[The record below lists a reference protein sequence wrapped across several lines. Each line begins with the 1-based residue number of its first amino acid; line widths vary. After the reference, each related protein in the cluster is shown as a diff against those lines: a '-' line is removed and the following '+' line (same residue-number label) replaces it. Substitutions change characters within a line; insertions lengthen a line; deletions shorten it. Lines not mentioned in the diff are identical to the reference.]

1 MTIMEQ
7 TKKDM
12 KEMGKV
18 KYIFLCVIT
27 ALLFLAVVGGLT
39 AIVVLS
45 KKPTTTTYAMTCEVV
60 ELDRENNLMILV
72 DANGFEWA
80 WEGIEDWQIGDCA
93 SMLMDNNGTAEI
105 FDDVIL
111 SMNYN
116 AWELN

>member
-12 KEMGKV
+12 KEMGKA
-18 KYIFLCVIT
+18 KYIFLCAI
-27 ALLFLAVVGGLT
+27 ALLLLLALIGGLT
-39 AIVVLS
+39 TIVMFS
-45 KKPTTTTYAMTCEVV
+45 EKPATTTYSMTCKVV
-60 ELDRENNLMILV
+60 ELDHENDLVILV
-72 DANGFEWA
+72 DANGFEWT

-93 SMLMDNNGTAEI
+93 SLMMDNNGTAEI

-111 SMNYN
+111 SMSYN

>member
-12 KEMGKV
+12 NEMGKE
-18 KYIFLCVIT
+18 KYIFLCVVT
-27 ALLFLAVVGGLT
+27 VLLLLALIGGLT
-39 AIVVLS
+39 TIVMLS
-45 KKPTTTTYAMTCEVV
+45 EKPTTTTYAMTCEVI
-60 ELDRENNLMILV
+60 ELDHENDLVILV

-80 WEGIEDWQIGDCA
+80 WEGVEDWQIGDCA
-93 SMLMDNNGTAEI
+93 SLVMDNNGTAEI

>member
-1 MTIMEQ
+1 M
-7 TKKDM
+7 KKS
-12 KEMGKV
+12 
-18 KYIFLCVIT
+18 
-27 ALLFLAVVGGLT
+27 T
-39 AIVVLS
+39 AIIVIILVASVVSSLCGVLMNQLLN
-45 KKPTTTTYAMTCEVV
+45 PANTYAMTCEVV
-60 ELDRENNLMILV
+60 ELDRENDLVILV